1 MTRIGYTLSG
11 EEHRP
16 TDLVRYAELAEE
28 AGFDFAM
35 VSDHYHPWVD
45 QQGQSPFV
53 WSVIGGV
60 SQVTESL
67 PLGTGVTCPLIRIHP
82 AIIAQAAATAACMM
96 PGRFF
101 LGVGGGENLNEH
113 ILGKRWPPVAVRHEM
128 LEEAVAVI
136 RKLWSGE
143 LESHYGKHYTVENAR
158 IYTLPDEPP
167 PVMVAASGPKSVEL
181 AARIGDGLIGL
192 APDKKITDGFAEAGG
207 DGKPRYGQVHVC
219 WAEDEG
225 EARRT
230 AHKWW
235 PNTAVPSKLNWEL
248 PLPSHFEEAVESVEE
263 DDVAES
269 VVCGPDAGGY
279 RKAIEE
285 FVEAGYDHVYL
296 HQIGPD
302 QEGFIRFYESELR
315 PALRETV
322 AA

>member
-1 MTRIGYTLSG
+1 MAQIGYTLSS
-11 EEHRP
+11 EEQKP
-16 TDLVRYAELAEE
+16 NDLVRYSRLAEE

-35 VSDHYHPWVD
+35 ISDHFHPWID

-60 SQVTESL
+60 AQVTEEL

-82 AIIAQAAATAACMM
+82 AIVAQAAATAACMM

-113 ILGKRWPPVAVRHEM
+113 IIGKRWPPVDVRHEM

-136 RKLWSGE
+136 RQLWSGE
-143 LESHYGKHYTVENAR
+143 LESHHGKHYTVENAR

-167 PVMVAASGPKSVEL
+167 PIMVAASGSKSVEL
-181 AARIGDGLIGL
+181 AGRIGDGLIGL
-192 APDKKITDGFAEAGG
+192 APKKEITDGFAAAGG
-207 DGKPRYGQVHVC
+207 GGKPRYGQIHVC
-219 WAEDEG
+219 WAEDED
-225 EARRT
+225 EAKRT

-248 PLPSHFEEAVESVEE
+248 PLPSHFEAASESVEE
-263 DDVAES
+263 EDVAES
-269 VVCGPDAGGY
+269 VVCGPDPEPYGK
-279 RKAIEE
+279 RVEE
-285 FVEAGYDHVYL
+285 FVEAGYDHVYF
-296 HQIGPD
+296 HQIGPE
-302 QEGFIRFYESELR
+302 QEGFLQFYERELQ